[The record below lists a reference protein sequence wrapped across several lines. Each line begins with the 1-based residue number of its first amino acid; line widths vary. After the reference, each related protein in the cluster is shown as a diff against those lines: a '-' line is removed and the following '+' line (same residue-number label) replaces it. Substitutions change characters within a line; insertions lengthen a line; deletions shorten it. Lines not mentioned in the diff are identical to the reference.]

1 MSIILVSSA
10 EDPAGTNIKNCL
22 LEFSS
27 WAEQTHFNNNPV
39 YTHTKLKD
47 VYLITINDRTIRHE
61 NLDKEI
67 QQTLNIKP
75 EQIIFL
81 SRHRSKQGGPTLT
94 VHPIGN
100 YGDAEFGGRARSLVP
115 SSPFMMTQLLR
126 LIKKKLQQ
134 TSLTYQVCFEV
145 THHGPFLE
153 TPTMFA
159 EVGSTPEE
167 WQKKEPA
174 QVIAQAVIELL
185 TTAYNEKELQND
197 TPVLV
202 GVGGGHYAPRFTNIA
217 TEKNAAFGHM
227 IPSYHI
233 DAGNIDIDMCKKT
246 LEATPHVQSVYL
258 HKKSLKKSQ
267 VTQFTK
273 WFEAEGITVIS
284 STALS
289 ALK

>member
-1 MSIILVSSA
+1 MNVILVSSA

-22 LEFSS
+22 LEHSS
-27 WAEQTHFNNNPV
+27 WAEQSIFNNNPV
-39 YTHTKLKD
+39 YTHTELNN

-100 YGDAEFGGRARSLVP
+100 YGDAEFGGQARSLVP

-126 LIKKKLQQ
+126 LIKKNLQQ

-174 QVIAQAVIELL
+174 QIIAQAVIELL
-185 TTAYNEKELQND
+185 TTTNNEKELPND

-202 GVGGGHYAPRFTNIA
+202 GVGGGHYAPRFTDIIS
-217 TEKNAAFGHM
+217 EKNAAFGHM

-233 DAGNIDIDMCKKT
+233 DAGNIDQEMCKKT
-246 LEATPHVQSVYL
+246 LKATPHVQYVYL

-273 WFEAEGITVIS
+273 WFEAEDIAVIS